1 MEVTDDHDMMEQSN
15 DKLSEAMS
23 AMGEGY
29 ILTLKAPKILTL
41 KASTVAQVV
50 ECLTREWGAVDSSL
64 TIVIALLSL
73 SKTLLS

>member
-50 ECLTREWGAVDSSL
+50 ECLTRE
-64 TIVIALLSL
+64 
-73 SKTLLS
+73 